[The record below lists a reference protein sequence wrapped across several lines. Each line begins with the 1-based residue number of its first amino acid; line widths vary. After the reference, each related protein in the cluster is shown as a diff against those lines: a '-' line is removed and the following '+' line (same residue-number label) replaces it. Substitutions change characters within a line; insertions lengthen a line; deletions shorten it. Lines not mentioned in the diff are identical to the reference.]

1 MIMLQELTLD
11 ELRAMS
17 AEALKQMLIDE
28 RIQERARKEAESNAE
43 EAAKREALERRKAYI
58 ERLRDSGR
66 IPRK

>member
-1 MIMLQELTLD
+1 
-11 ELRAMS
+11 MS

-43 EAAKREALERRKAYI
+43 EAAKREALERRKAYM

>member
-1 MIMLQELTLD
+1 MEELC
-11 ELRAMS
+11 AMS

-28 RIQERARKEAESNAE
+28 RIQERARKEAE

>member
-1 MIMLQELTLD
+1 MLQELTLE

-28 RIQERARKEAESNAE
+28 RIQERARKEAESSAE